1 MASNVRFLDQ
11 VSVSAYGNT
20 TAAGSGSPTGSFMI
34 TGSVNKNNLTFTKGD
49 GTTFELLVNTGSLD
63 SISSLTGSLLS
74 TASIVENTITFTKG
88 DGSQF
93 NIIVATGS
101 GGDGS
106 TNGIFTQI
114 GSTGIFSTTS
124 SLQITGSTLQQSPYI
139 ITGANITASN
149 AGTGGGVNKYAMSV
163 SESIWHYND
172 NVGVPTSK
180 AWKTDLNGSYFNNF
194 DQNSDTSE
202 IIRFMAGLLSSSAPD
217 ASPNTKV
224 FNTIGETILNTT
236 IGTAP
241 AGRVPNNTTNST
253 VTYLTTQNFASVGQ
267 EIFNGI
273 STIYTNP
280 LYTISYLSVASGSTI
295 VSSSNDI
302 QLFSLGTIGLVFNVS
317 GSTNFKFENN
327 NNSVTTTNSSSHT
340 ILSKT
345 GPGTTNGLTIGN
357 ISTNNS
363 LIPAAFQ
370 DGKFANVFSSNLYNN
385 SVDFTNT
392 GSIGFYEISGSIR
405 IQTGSG
411 IYTPL
416 KTQTERIFYAPISAL
431 NTNIPDNTISLVN
444 PFSSSISATSR
455 SLSGAPYLLTSNFKI
470 SSSLNGLFN
479 PLYAASTIGSYSK
492 SDNLVTISNPTFG
505 AQSASL
511 SGGTINIEST
521 VFSSTGV
528 LRNTNT
534 IPQETDIV
542 RLTGSLAFN
551 AGTSLSTN
559 IQASG
564 LGTEDFSINTLSVNK
579 NNTSAIQ
586 RSDTFKYF
594 NGGTF
599 SQPLDSGSMAY
610 YGYAQGNDTSTL
622 TGKTEGF
629 KGENFRV
636 KINDNLL
643 TGKYATSTH
652 FITSSYNVYNLAKYD
667 LQVKPNYLIFPGGSN
682 QYWLKNPDTST
693 DYKYY
698 ARTFQT
704 EDSSTRTSLTLNVGQ
719 NLIGWGSTSDGI
731 AIAIMFESA
740 QVGTEIP
747 ASGGSTLPRPV
758 LYDFASTTGAAP
770 ASNQANNDQLNP
782 FSVNIDVG
790 INFGGSISGTTYTM
804 PLTDTLNM
812 LLNSTY
818 RNFTIL
824 IRYKGNVTPLQNI
837 TIGY

>member
-11 VSVSAYGNT
+11 VPVSAYGNT
-20 TAAGSGSPTGSFMI
+20 TTAGSGIATGSFMI

-49 GTTFELLVNTGSLD
+49 GTTFELIVDTGSLENV
-63 SISSLTGSLLS
+63 SSLTGSLLS

-93 NIIVATGS
+93 NITVATGS
-101 GGDGS
+101 GGSGA
-106 TNGIFTQI
+106 NGIFTQI
-114 GSTGIFSTTS
+114 GATGIFATTS
-124 SLQITGSTLQQSPYI
+124 SLQITGSTLQQSPYTV
-139 ITGANITASN
+139 TGADITASN

-180 AWKTDLNGSYFNNF
+180 AWKTGLNGSYFNNF

-241 AGRVPNNTTNST
+241 AGRVPNNTTNNT
-253 VTYLTTQNFASVGQ
+253 ITYLITQNFTSVGQ

-273 STIYTNP
+273 STINTNSS
-280 LYTISYLSVASGSTI
+280 YAISYLSVAGGSTF

-302 QLFSLGTIGLVFNVS
+302 QLFGLGTIGLVFNVS

-370 DGKFANVFSSNLYNN
+370 DGKFASVFLSNLYNN

-416 KTQTERIFYAPISAL
+416 KTQTERIFYAPISVL

-444 PFSSSISATSR
+444 PFSASISATSR

-521 VFSSTGV
+521 VFSSAGV

-579 NNTSAIQ
+579 NNTSATQ

-636 KINDNLL
+636 KIDDNLL
-643 TGKYATSTH
+643 SGSYATSTH
-652 FITSSYNVYNLAKYD
+652 FITSSYSVYNLAKYD
-667 LQVKPNYLIFPGGSN
+667 LQVKPNFLVFPGGSN
-682 QYWLKNPDTST
+682 QYWLKDPDTST

-704 EDSSTRTSLTLNVGQ
+704 EDNSTRTSLTLNVSQ
-719 NLIGWGSTSDGI
+719 DLIGWGSTSDGI

-740 QVGTEIP
+740 QAGTEIP
-747 ASGGSTLPRPV
+747 ASGGSQLPRAV
-758 LYDFASTTGAAP
+758 LYDFASTTGANP
-770 ASNQANNDQLNP
+770 ASNQNTNNQLNP

-790 INFGGSISGTTYTM
+790 INFGGSKLGTTYTM

-824 IRYKGNVTPLQNI
+824 VRYKGNVTSLQNI